1 MSMRDSI
8 FMTGKRSIDHL
19 DHGTLDTWKA
29 DNPPYLGHGASPNME
44 IWRRDPNSAPPY
56 PNMNMPRPHYDSG
69 HNPQFRPADGSWY
82 RGGAAGGPYRAP
94 GPPGSYPVDYPP
106 VPGRPLSNPQFSRQD
121 ASPGGFYPNN
131 SDSYRPYMPP
141 ERYMGPGRP
150 DMPVRPGPYPG
161 PVPYEGYYGP
171 PRPNFYNSTERE
183 SSIMGMAR
191 PIACNQHLMHHQ
203 NYDSNF
209 HARPSGYAN
218 VMNKEQPRP
227 NQDPETQGQ
236 YRVLLKHHDDS
247 EDPYEQ
253 EKPERS
259 VTAGS
264 HPERG
269 NHPGGF
275 SQKGDG
281 ETKSQ
286 AQEMAVT
293 PNVHGEAV
301 SSRSIS
307 GLDGKS
313 TDTADR
319 NLVLDS
325 GNTADEGLVRRPEAA
340 NARSRD
346 LQQHPFIKKNVTLM
360 EKLDSLNNKARIADS
375 HCEGGPISSKGKPT
389 YSNDVTGRADQS
401 IKEACFGANSSEN
414 AVPALTVETATLKE
428 VNASVQDRN
437 LESTK
442 DQIYLSITSNY
453 TDATENHLG
462 GQRKVYDA
470 KSADIHVKLRSNRH
484 ESEELIRKL
493 PGSEFLMNRPRRSTK
508 GEALE
513 SDASK
518 EALDK
523 ESSLDSGGVDG
534 SLMTSS
540 LDPVDHKAQ
549 ARSIIVIVFIYQ
561 TLSLHHKLDL
571 ILLELKPW
579 SMS

>member
-1 MSMRDSI
+1 MDR
-8 FMTGKRSIDHL
+8 
-19 DHGTLDTWKA
+19 GTVNTWKA
-29 DNPPYLGHGASPNME
+29 DNLPYPGHGASPHME
-44 IWRRDPNSAPPY
+44 NWHRDPHCAPSY
-56 PNMNMPRPHYDSG
+56 PNMNMPLPHYDSW
-69 HNPQFRPADGSWY
+69 HNPSFRPAEGSWY
-82 RGGAAGGPYRAP
+82 RGGAAGGPY
-94 GPPGSYPVDYPP
+94 GPPGSPESYPVDYPC
-106 VPGRPLSNPQFSRQD
+106 VPGRPVSNLQFSRQD
-121 ASPGGFYPNN
+121 AGPGGFCPNN
-131 SDSYRPYMPP
+131 SDSFRPYVPP
-141 ERYMGPGRP
+141 ERYIGPSHP
-150 DMPVRPGPYPG
+150 DIPVRPGPFPG

-171 PRPNFYNSTERE
+171 PRSSFYNSTERE
-183 SSIMGMAR
+183 SSIIGRAQ
-191 PIACNQHLMHHQ
+191 PIVHKQHPTQHQ

-209 HARPSGYAN
+209 HARPSGYAT
-218 VMNKEQPRP
+218 VMNMEQLKPS
-227 NQDPETQGQ
+227 QAPETQGQ
-236 YRVLLKHHDDS
+236 YRVLLKQHDASEHHA
-247 EDPYEQ
+247 EQ
-253 EKPERS
+253 EKGECS
-259 VTAGS
+259 ATAGS
-264 HPERG
+264 HLERG
-269 NHPGGF
+269 THPGGPN
-275 SQKGDG
+275 QKGGG
-281 ETKSQ
+281 ETKCQ
-286 AQEMAVT
+286 AQGISVP
-293 PNVHGEAV
+293 PNLPVGAV
-301 SSRSIS
+301 SYQTIS
-307 GLDGKS
+307 GMDSQS
-313 TDTADR
+313 TDSAVR
-319 NLVLDS
+319 NLVADS
-325 GNTADEGLVRRPEAA
+325 GKAANEGLVRRPEDTIT
-340 NARSRD
+340 RTRD
-346 LQQHPFIKKNVTLM
+346 LQHHPVIKKNATLM
-360 EKLDSLNNKARIADS
+360 EKVESLNNKARIAETHS
-375 HCEGGPISSKGKPT
+375 EVGPISSKGKPT